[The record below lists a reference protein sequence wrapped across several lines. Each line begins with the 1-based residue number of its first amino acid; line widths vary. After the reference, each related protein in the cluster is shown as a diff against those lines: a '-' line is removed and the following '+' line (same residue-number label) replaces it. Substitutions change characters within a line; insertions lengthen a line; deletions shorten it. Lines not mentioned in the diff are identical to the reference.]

1 MEEIEVPLE
10 QSQEHIHEHGQ
21 MGGWMGKVA
30 LSTAM
35 IAVIAAISALMA
47 GHHSNEALIS
57 QIQSS
62 DYWSHFQ
69 AKSIKA
75 SLLSVK
81 TDLIVEMGKTPKAE
95 DLKKAAEYKKDQEE
109 ISEKAKEKAQES
121 EHHLAAH
128 VILAKSVTLFQ
139 IAIAISAIAV
149 LTRRKKFWYVSLAVA
164 GLGVFFFVQGL
175 LFI

>member
-10 QSQEHIHEHGQ
+10 QSHEQIHEHSHE
-21 MGGWMGKVA
+21 GGWMGKVA

-62 DYWSHFQ
+62 DNWSYYQ
-69 AKSIKA
+69 AKGIKSSI
-75 SLLSVK
+75 LSAK
-81 TDLIVEMGKTPKAE
+81 NDLIVELGKKPKE
-95 DLKKAAEYKKDQEE
+95 SDLEKAAEYKKEQEE
-109 ISEKAKEKAQES
+109 ISEKAKEKEHES
-121 EHHLAAH
+121 EHHLKSH

-139 IAIAISAIAV
+139 ISIAISAIAV
-149 LTRRKKFWYVSLAVA
+149 LTRRIRFWYLSLGVA
-164 GLGVFFFVQGL
+164 SVGVFFFLQGL
-175 LFI
+175 FFI